1 MFVKKLRPHTF
12 CLFEPARSE
21 PFEGEVVCVPSNRH
35 QIFSFSSAYNDWKV
49 KNVSYQLMT
58 MKTALPQKSK
68 SHLELIASP
77 IRYRGWLEFGRFSV
91 KHQHKEQDFC

>member
-1 MFVKKLRPHTF
+1 
-12 CLFEPARSE
+12 
-21 PFEGEVVCVPSNRH
+21 
-35 QIFSFSSAYNDWKV
+35 
-49 KNVSYQLMT
+49 MT